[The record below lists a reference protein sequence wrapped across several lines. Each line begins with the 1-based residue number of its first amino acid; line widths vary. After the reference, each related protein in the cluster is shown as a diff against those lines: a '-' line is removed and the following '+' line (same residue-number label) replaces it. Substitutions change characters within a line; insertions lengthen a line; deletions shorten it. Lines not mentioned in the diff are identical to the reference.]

1 MSEAGFRPELLDD
14 PCHRRVL
21 RVLAELPGRLGG
33 RQPGWESYLLRL
45 ALAYHD
51 AHERAPAVPVGD
63 EEPGP
68 VHTAR
73 VRLAQ
78 AVRMVLPGP
87 ERL

>member
-1 MSEAGFRPELLDD
+1 
-14 PCHRRVL
+14 
-21 RVLAELPGRLGG
+21 RVLAELPGRL
-33 RQPGWESYLLRL
+33 RSREPGWEAYLLRL

-63 EEPGP
+63 EEPGA

-73 VRLAQ
+73 VRVAEV
-78 AVRMVLPGP
+78 VREVLPGP